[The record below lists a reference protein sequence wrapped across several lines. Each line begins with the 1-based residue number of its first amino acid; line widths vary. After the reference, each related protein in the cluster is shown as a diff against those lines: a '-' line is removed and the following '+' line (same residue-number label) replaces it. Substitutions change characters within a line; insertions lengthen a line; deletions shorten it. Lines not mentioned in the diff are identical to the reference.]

1 MPKPIDQKQAKETEQ
16 SIKAQSF
23 QEKENYWQQKQEYYW
38 QQKQEYY
45 QDRYLYSDRL

>member
-23 QEKENYWQQKQEYYW
+23 QEKENYWQQKQEYY
-38 QQKQEYY
+38 